1 MMIEA
6 KQLIE
11 LNNQKRTGLS
21 EENEKYYSDFL
32 IYMRLQ
38 LSLSEQQT
46 EEILME
52 ILDHIIDGQREGKT
66 ARMILGDDPKAYA
79 DDIIEHLPTE
89 KKRNV
94 VTFVSSL
101 AFGLLGYFLLFRGLL
116 LLIGPMFKDIS
127 SEVYPVTSG
136 ILVLIIFIS
145 SLIGVK
151 IIFSVIKHS
160 LFKEKQT
167 PVKDSIKAGTMG
179 MVSMGIIIC
188 ATYFL
193 PDLGPSLL
201 FPWYASFLTG
211 ALLFGISYLLK
222 K

>member
-1 MMIEA
+1 MMVEA

-38 LSLSEQQT
+38 LTLSEQQT

-66 ARMILGDDPKAYA
+66 ARMILGEDPKAYA
-79 DDIIEHLPTE
+79 DDIIEQLPTE
-89 KKRNV
+89 KKRSIA
-94 VTFVSSL
+94 TFIASL
-101 AFGLLGYFLLFRGLL
+101 ALNLFAYFLLTRGLL
-116 LLIGPMFKDIS
+116 LLIGPMFKEIS
-127 SEVYPVTSG
+127 NEIYPVTFS
-136 ILVLIIFIS
+136 ILAFLIFCS

-151 IIFSVIKHS
+151 IIFSIIKKS

-167 PVKDSIKAGTMG
+167 PIKDSIKAGTMG
-179 MVSMGIIIC
+179 MISMGIIIC
-188 ATYFL
+188 SIYFL
-193 PDLGPSLL
+193 PNIGPSFM
-201 FPWYASFLTG
+201 FPWYASLITG
-211 ALLFGISYLLK
+211 ASLLALSYFLK

>member
-1 MMIEA
+1 MIEA

-38 LSLSEQQT
+38 LTLSEQQT
-46 EEILME
+46 EEVLME

-79 DDIIEHLPTE
+79 DDIIEQLPLE
-89 KKRNV
+89 KKRSI

-101 AFGLLGYFLLFRGLL
+101 ALNLFGYFLLIRGLL
-116 LLIGPMFKDIS
+116 LLIGPMFKEIS
-127 SEVYPVTSG
+127 NEVYPVTYS
-136 ILVLIIFIS
+136 ILALLIFFS
-145 SLIGVK
+145 SLMGVK
-151 IIFSVIKHS
+151 IIFSIIKNS

-167 PVKDSIKAGTMG
+167 PMKDSIKAGTMG
-179 MVSMGIIIC
+179 MISTGIIIC
-188 ATYFL
+188 SIYFL
-193 PDLGPSLL
+193 PDIGPSFM
-201 FPWYASFLTG
+201 FPWYASLISG
-211 ALLFGISYLLK
+211 ALLLGLSYFLK

>member
-1 MMIEA
+1 MIEA

-38 LSLSEQQT
+38 LTLSEQQT

-52 ILDHIIDGQREGKT
+52 ILDHIIEGQHEGKS
-66 ARMILGDDPKAYA
+66 ARIILGEDPKAYA
-79 DDIIEHLPTE
+79 DDIIEQLPLE
-89 KKRNV
+89 KKRSI

-101 AFGLLGYFLLFRGLL
+101 ALNLFGYFLLIRGLL
-116 LLIGPMFKDIS
+116 LLVGPMFKEIS
-127 SEVYPVTSG
+127 SEVYPVTFS
-136 ILVLIIFIS
+136 IMTLLIFCS

-151 IIFSVIKHS
+151 IIFSIIKKS
-160 LFKEKQT
+160 LFKEIQT
-167 PVKDSIKAGTMG
+167 PMKDSLKAGTMG
-179 MVSMGIIIC
+179 MISMGIIIFS
-188 ATYFL
+188 TYFL
-193 PDLGPSLL
+193 PDIGPSFM
-201 FPWYASFLTG
+201 FPWYASLISG
-211 ALLFGISYLLK
+211 GLLLILSYFLK